1 MQSFKGYLT
10 EMRNTDSADVNE
22 IQLGYFLSNNWKTFV
37 DAPAARTQLTMKRDK
52 IGDAEFS
59 AQTDRAEAMAKEVIA
74 WAKNNG
80 YTGIVKKVWWTARP
94 GVLAKAVGREVDSRK
109 NPTDI
114 LVQFSD
120 GDFLGL
126 SAKSTKTQ
134 GDIGFKNP
142 GAGTVEK
149 NLGINL
155 KAISDA
161 GVSELMKKYPD
172 LSATASKRKKEIR
185 ADSKIKA
192 DAETIG
198 TKVLNGIRD
207 ELYKKLSTMDQ
218 EALLNYVLNDWMDAN
233 EVYPRYVKITGMR
246 VGAKV
251 EDPLANSKIAALSTE
266 KIAISKVGNDS
277 VGIMAG
283 KKRIMKMRAKY
294 ESQKLATPIK
304 FSGDPWK

>member
-1 MQSFKGYLT
+1 MQGFKGFLT
-10 EMRNTDSADVNE
+10 EMQNTDSADVNE
-22 IQLGYFLSNNWKTFV
+22 IQLGYYLSNNWKTFV
-37 DAPAARTQLTMKRDK
+37 DAPAARTQLSIKRNK
-52 IGDAEFS
+52 IGDAEFA
-59 AQTDRAEAMAKEVIA
+59 AQTERAEAMAKEVLK
-74 WAKNNG
+74 WAKSNG
-80 YTGIVKKVWWTARP
+80 YNGIVKKVWWTARP
-94 GVLAKAVGREVDSRK
+94 GVLAKAVGRAVDSRK

-120 GDFLGL
+120 GEFLGL

-142 GAGTVEK
+142 GAGTIER

-155 KAISDA
+155 KSISDS
-161 GVSELMKKYPD
+161 GITELMNEYPE
-172 LSATASKRKKEIR
+172 LSKTASTRKKEIR
-185 ADSKIKA
+185 ANSAIKA
-192 DAETIG
+192 DAEVIG
-198 TKVLNGIRD
+198 TKVLNGIR
-207 ELYKKLSTMDQ
+207 EALYSKLTKMDQ
-218 EALLNYVLNDWMDAN
+218 NELLNYIMDDWMDAN

-251 EDPLANSKIAALSTE
+251 EDPLANSKISALSTE
-266 KIAISKVGNDS
+266 KIKISKVGNDS

-283 KKRIMKMRAKY
+283 NKRIMKMRAKY

>member
-1 MQSFKGYLT
+1 MQGFKDFLT
-10 EMRNTDSADVNE
+10 EMQNTDRADVNE
-22 IQLGYFLSNNWKTFV
+22 IQLGYFLSNNWKSFV
-37 DAPAARTQLTMKRDK
+37 DAPAARTQLSIKREK

-59 AQTDRAEAMAKEVIA
+59 DQTDKAEAMAKEVLK
-74 WAKNNG
+74 WAKQNG
-80 YTGIVKKVWWTARP
+80 YSGSVKKVWWTARP
-94 GVLAKAVGREVDSRK
+94 GILSKAVGRQVDSRK

-142 GAGTVEK
+142 GAGTIER

-155 KAISDA
+155 KTISDK
-161 GVSELMKKYPD
+161 GVDELLKKYPN
-172 LSATASKRKKEIR
+172 LSKTASKRKKEIR

-192 DAETIG
+192 EAEAIG

-207 ELYKKLSTMDQ
+207 ELYTKLSKMKQD
-218 EALLNYVLNDWMDAN
+218 ELLNYILNDWMDAN

-266 KIAISKVGNDS
+266 KISITKVGNDS